1 MVADQIISD
10 LEGFGAT
17 RAQLVDL
24 AHEKGPR
31 SLPYL
36 DLARATNAGR
46 PPVVFEVQGQPRAYV
61 FDDRNATE
69 NVTRWV
75 RRIAFRGDADWVA
88 VLRAGRLDVFRA
100 SLGSEAPV
108 PFSTLPQ
115 GPFLF

>member
-1 MVADQIISD
+1 MSDQIVSD

-17 RAQLVDL
+17 RTQLIDL
-24 AHEKGPR
+24 AREHGPR

-36 DLARATNAGR
+36 DLARATTDGR
-46 PPVVFEVQGQPRAYV
+46 PPVVFEVHGQPRAYV
-61 FDDRNATE
+61 FDARGESE

-100 SLGSEAPV
+100 SLGGDAPL
-108 PFSTLPQ
+108 PFSGLPQ
-115 GPFLF
+115 GPFL